1 MRSCGS
7 ALIQCGW
14 CPHKEGKSGR
24 RLLGREEAMWTCR
37 SLTSQ
42 KEKPGSASAPSA
54 LRRTQRCP
62 HLDLGLPAS
71 GTETRIHFFVVKA
84 ARFVGLC
91 YGGCRKRI
99 HTETPIFLIPLTQ
112 TCCRWGRCIRA
123 CGSAPGPGRRG
134 VPVKISASRACLLRQ
149 VWRSGKLPGKVG
161 CVPEHCSLCFP
172 STFQIPLCQPRGK

>member
-24 RLLGREEAMWTCR
+24 RLLGREEAMRTCR

-42 KEKPGSASAPSA
+42 KEKPGSTSALSA

-62 HLDLGLPAS
+62 HLDLGLLAS

-91 YGGCRKRI
+91 YGSCRKRI

-112 TCCRWGRCIRA
+112 TCCRWERCIRA
-123 CGSAPGPGRRG
+123 RPWPPR
-134 VPVKISASRACLLRQ
+134 RACKNL
-149 VWRSGKLPGKVG
+149 SLPGLLAPAGLAQWKTTREG
-161 CVPEHCSLCFP
+161 GLRP
-172 STFQIPLCQPRGK
+172 